1 MLKSSRP
8 PLVRRRR
15 PDRGLPAVADKSPGS
30 LGPRSLWCVDLRS
43 VENTWAQRPVEELRP
58 LGRGGRLAALFA
70 EMDLD
75 PRHSLA
81 RNTRNLSTARIQRL
95 FEALCEEMAEGVL
108 YDLPE
113 CVWRPLIPLLCP
125 HAGPGGGALCPYPR
139 EAEGVDGQGETLIV
153 LAEGR
158 LHAET
163 AALLLSRSLNPPQLE
178 GASTVDARLW
188 SFAMQQ
194 LLPMLDSVRDRSR
207 ALLMEVV

>member
-1 MLKSSRP
+1 MLKSSRS

-15 PDRGLPAVADKSPGS
+15 PERALPVSAGKTLGS

-43 VENTWAQRPVEELRP
+43 VESTWAQRPVEELRP
-58 LGRGGRLAALFA
+58 LGRGGRLSALFA

-75 PRHSLA
+75 PRHSLQ
-81 RNTRNLSTARIQRL
+81 RNTRSLGTARIQRL
-95 FEALCEEMAEGVL
+95 FDALCEELAESVL

-113 CVWRPLIPLLCP
+113 GVWRPLLPLLCP
-125 HAGPGGGALCPYPR
+125 HESPQGGAYSPYPK
-139 EAEGVDGQGETLIV
+139 EAEGLDGEGETLVI

-163 AALLLSRSLNPPQLE
+163 AALLISRSLSPPQAE
-178 GASTVDARLW
+178 TGATVDAHLW

-194 LLPMLDSVRDRSR
+194 LLPMLDAVRDRGR
-207 ALLMEVV
+207 ALLMEVL

>member
-1 MLKSSRP
+1 MLKPTRS

-15 PDRGLPAVADKSPGS
+15 PERSLPTALGKAPGT

-43 VENTWAQRPVEELRP
+43 VESTWAQRPVEELRP
-58 LGRGGRLAALFA
+58 LGRGGRLSALFS

-75 PRHSLA
+75 PRHSLQ
-81 RNTRNLSTARIQRL
+81 RNTRSLGTARIQRL
-95 FEALCEEMAEGVL
+95 FDALCEELAESVL

-113 CVWRPLIPLLCP
+113 AVWRPLLPLICP
-125 HAGPGGGALCPYPR
+125 HAGHEGGALSPYPK
-139 EAEGVDGQGETLIV
+139 EAEGLDGEGESLVI

-163 AALLLSRSLNPPQLE
+163 ATLLLSRSLNPPQAE
-178 GASTVDARLW
+178 AGSSVDPRLW

-194 LLPMLDSVRDRSR
+194 LLPMLDAVRDRSR
-207 ALLMEVV
+207 ALLMEV